1 MQLKHTLKSMDYLK
15 LIETYEALEIETN
28 TQKIVSEQKNN
39 HQRQQ

>member
-1 MQLKHTLKSMDYLK
+1 MDYVK

>member
-1 MQLKHTLKSMDYLK
+1 MDYVRS
-15 LIETYEALEIETN
+15 IETYEALEIETN